1 MAQAKTASALLGSA
15 RVPSPRPTTV
25 HATMLPSMA
34 TATMRFLSAPTVLL
48 MIGRAARVY
57 LARPWPD
64 GVRRRTYT
72 NDITMTEI
80 LIVFVLILL
89 NGVFAMSEIAIVS
102 SRRAR
107 LVQLADGGSAG
118 AQAALRLV
126 SEPTRFLSSVQV
138 GITAIGILNGAIGE
152 ASIAGRVRPWF
163 EQVPILAPH
172 ATTAAL
178 AVMVLVLTYVS
189 LILGE
194 LVPKRLALTQPERI
208 ASIIAPPM
216 RALATAVRPLVY
228 VLSLSTDTILR
239 LCGVRPA
246 KQPAVTMEEIK
257 VLLEQGTEEG
267 VFEPVEH
274 EMVTNVLN
282 LDDRQVGAVL
292 TPRSDVIFLDLH
304 HPPEMNREKLKN
316 DRLSVL
322 PLCEGGL
329 DHVLGV
335 IRSPRVLGQLV
346 ETGTFDL
353 AALVEPAL
361 FVPETMTLME
371 LLGQFR
377 RTHLPLALVVD
388 EHGALAG
395 LVSLTDVMA
404 AIVGD
409 LPSGPGEEPA
419 IVRRED
425 GSWLMDGRLDLE
437 TLSRTLDTE
446 PLLGE
451 SDRRHYHTLGGLAML
466 VLGRVPR
473 VGDVFLRDRYRF

>member
-1 MAQAKTASALLGSA
+1 
-15 RVPSPRPTTV
+15 
-25 HATMLPSMA
+25 
-34 TATMRFLSAPTVLL
+34 
-48 MIGRAARVY
+48 
-57 LARPWPD
+57 
-64 GVRRRTYT
+64 
-72 NDITMTEI
+72 MTDL
-80 LIVFVLILL
+80 LIVFVLILV
-89 NGVFAMSEIAIVS
+89 NGLFAMSEIAIVS

-118 AQAALRLV
+118 AQAAMRLA
-126 SEPTRFLSSVQV
+126 SQPTRFLSSVQI

-152 ASIAGRVRPWF
+152 ATIADRLRPWF
-163 EQVPILAPH
+163 EQIPVLAPH
-172 ATTAAL
+172 ANTAAL

-194 LVPKRLALTQPERI
+194 LVPKRLALTHPERI
-208 ASIIAPPM
+208 ASLVARPI
-216 RALATAVRPLVY
+216 RALATAVRPVVY

-239 LCGVRPA
+239 LCGVRAVKHPA
-246 KQPAVTMEEIK
+246 ITMEEIK

-282 LDDRQVGAVL
+282 LDDRHVAAVL
-292 TPRSDVIFLDLH
+292 TPRSDVVFLDVRD
-304 HPPEMNREKLKN
+304 PPEVNREKLKN
-316 DRLSVL
+316 DRRSVL
-322 PLCEGGL
+322 PLCDGGL
-329 DHVLGV
+329 EHVLGV
-335 IRSPRVLGQLV
+335 VRSPRVLGQLL
-346 ETGTFDL
+346 ESGTFNL
-353 AALVEPAL
+353 AGLAEPAL
-361 FVPETMTLME
+361 FVPETMTLMD

-395 LVSLTDVMA
+395 LVSLTDVVA
-404 AIVGD
+404 AIVGE
-409 LPSGPGEEPA
+409 LPSEPGEEPS

-437 TLSRTLDTE
+437 TVSRTLDTI

-466 VLGRVPR
+466 ALGRVPA
-473 VGDVFLRDRYRF
+473 VGDVFLRDRYRFEIVDMDGNRVDRLLVSSAQSDPVRVPHRHE

>member
-1 MAQAKTASALLGSA
+1 
-15 RVPSPRPTTV
+15 
-25 HATMLPSMA
+25 
-34 TATMRFLSAPTVLL
+34 
-48 MIGRAARVY
+48 
-57 LARPWPD
+57 
-64 GVRRRTYT
+64 
-72 NDITMTEI
+72 MTEI

-118 AQAALRLV
+118 AQAAMRLA
-126 SEPTRFLSSVQV
+126 SEPTRFLSSVQI

-152 ASIAGRVRPWF
+152 ASIADRMRPFF
-163 EQVPILAPH
+163 EQVPVLAPH
-172 ATTAAL
+172 ANTAAL
-178 AVMVLVLTYVS
+178 TVMVVVLTYVS

-208 ASIIAPPM
+208 ASLIARPM
-216 RALATAVRPLVY
+216 RALATGGRPLVLL
-228 VLSLSTDTILR
+228 LSASTDAILR
-239 LCGVRPA
+239 LFGVRPV
-246 KQPAVTMEEIK
+246 KQPAISVEEIK
-257 VLLEQGTEEG
+257 VLLQQGTEEG

-292 TPRSDVIFLDLH
+292 TPRSDVVFLDLQD
-304 HPPEMNREKLKN
+304 PPDVNREKLKN

-322 PLCEGGL
+322 PLCDGGL

-335 IRSPRVLGQLV
+335 VRSPRVLGQVV

-353 AALVEPAL
+353 AAVAEPAW
-361 FVPETMTLME
+361 FVPETTTLMD

-377 RTHLPLALVVD
+377 RTHLPMALVVD

-395 LVSLTDVMA
+395 LVSLTDVVG

-409 LPSGPGEEPA
+409 LPSEPGEAPS
-419 IVRRED
+419 IVPRQD
-425 GSWLMDGRLDLE
+425 GSWSMDGRLDLD
-437 TLSRTLDTE
+437 TVTRTLGTE
-446 PLLGE
+446 PLLDE
-451 SDRRHYHTLGGLAML
+451 SDRRNYHTLGGLAML
-466 VLGRVPR
+466 ALGRVPR
-473 VGDVFLRDRYRF
+473 VGDVFHRDGYRFEIVDMDGNRVDRVLVGPTQPGAGSTPAAGQRD